1 LVFHD
6 QGLLLPFLEQQLGPP
21 RPKLQPRP
29 PAAPPP
35 RHLVEAQKAE
45 LEEKEQTLGRKS
57 GETWGNFGILRKKWC
72 KMMETRGFHCK
83 IW

>member
-35 RHLVEAQKAE
+35 RPRVAAQKAA
-45 LEEKEQTLGRKS
+45 LEVKEQTLGRKS
-57 GETWGNFGILRKKWC
+57 GETWGNFGILRKNGAK
-72 KMMETRGFHCK
+72 
-83 IW
+83 